1 MKDFNDTDLAVGD
14 TVAYLPPN
22 YRHLIRGTVVGFT
35 PKGVVI
41 ERYQT
46 EEYIRSYN
54 LRYNTPYHP
63 TIDRRERGYV
73 AKIEVKD
80 EQNSSRNSSSD

>member
-1 MKDFNDTDLAVGD
+1 MKDFNDTDLALGD

-41 ERYQT
+41 ERYKSPA
-46 EEYIRSYN
+46 EIRDYN

-63 TIDRRERGYV
+63 IIDRRERGYV
-73 AKIEVKD
+73 AKIGN
-80 EQNSSRNSSSD
+80 QNA

>member
-1 MKDFNDTDLAVGD
+1 MKDFNGNALKEGD
-14 TVAYLPPN
+14 SVAYLPPN
-22 YRHLIRGTVVGFT
+22 YRHLVKGMVVGFT